1 MLNLAGNNNGNN
13 ERNIKINII
22 IIIIDEIVIYIIS
35 SNITL
40 SLRQLIHITQKTEH
54 IIQHIIETP
63 VPVLILIPVPVLP
76 LLHHPNHNREVIH
89 FSP

>member
-1 MLNLAGNNNGNN
+1 MSLLYIRMLNLAGNNN
-13 ERNIKINII
+13 
-22 IIIIDEIVIYIIS
+22 VIYIIS